1 MSKKAVMKNKA
12 VYIIA
17 GPNGS
22 GKTTF
27 ARLFLPDYVNCPNF
41 VNADLIAQGLAPF
54 EPSAAA
60 IKAGKLVLQQINEY
74 AERGVDFAFET
85 TLSGKS
91 YISLLAEFKAR
102 GYALHLFFLWLPSAE
117 LAIARI
123 KERVQEGGHHVP
135 AEDIRRRF
143 VRGINNFFTAYEPLF
158 DSWMLFD
165 NSKVRPILIAKRR
178 NGHREVLN
186 DSLFEIVQKSVR

>member
-1 MSKKAVMKNKA
+1 MKNKA

-27 ARLFLPDYVNCPNF
+27 ARMFLPEYVNCPNF

-54 EPSAAA
+54 GPRAAA
-60 IKAGKLVLQQINEY
+60 IKAGKLVLQQIDEY
-74 AERGVDFAFET
+74 AKRGVDFAFET

-91 YISLLAEFKAR
+91 YVGLLTELKRR
-102 GYALHLFFLWLPSAE
+102 GYAPHLFFLWLPSAE

-123 KERVQEGGHHVP
+123 KERVQEGGHYVP
-135 AEDIRRRF
+135 AEDVRRRF
-143 VRGINNFFTAYEPLF
+143 SRGVNNFFTLYEPLF

-165 NSKVRPILIAKRR
+165 NSKAKPILIAKRH

-186 DSLFEIVQKSVR
+186 DCLFEIVQRSVRS

>member
-1 MSKKAVMKNKA
+1 MAKN

-27 ARLFLPDYVNCPNF
+27 ATMFLPDYVKCPNF

-54 EPSAAA
+54 EPRSAA
-60 IKAGKLVLQQINEY
+60 IKAGKLVLQQIHEF

-91 YISLLAEFKAR
+91 YVSLLSALKAR
-102 GYALHLFFLWLPSAE
+102 GYALHLFFLWIPSPE
-117 LAIARI
+117 LAIERI
-123 KERVQEGGHHVP
+123 KDRVREGGHNVP
-135 AEDIRRRF
+135 AEDVRRRF
-143 VRGINNFFTAYEPLF
+143 IRGINNFFRLYESLF
-158 DSWMLFD
+158 DTWTLFD
-165 NSKVRPILIAKRR
+165 NSKAKPVLIAKRKSGR
-178 NGHREVLN
+178 KELINEELF
-186 DSLFEIVQKSVR
+186 SLIQKGAR